1 MKFSSNAVK
10 FVAAVLMTAATNAM
24 AEVPAT
30 VTTAFTTANADIGTV
45 AWGLAVVAFIGTT
58 IRIIRN
64 RA

>member
-1 MKFSSNAVK
+1 MKLINKV
-10 FVAAVLMTAATNAM
+10 VAGVTGLLVVGLAH

-30 VTTAFTTANADIGTV
+30 VTAAFSEANTDIATV